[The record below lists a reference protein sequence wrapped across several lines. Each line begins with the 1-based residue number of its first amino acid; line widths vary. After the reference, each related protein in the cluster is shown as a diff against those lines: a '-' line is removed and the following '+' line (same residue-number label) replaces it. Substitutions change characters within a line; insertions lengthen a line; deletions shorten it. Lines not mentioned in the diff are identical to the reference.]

1 MRRIGI
7 FGASGM
13 LGAYVEAYLRQHDFD
28 VVTFSRSD
36 VITEPNGLLTRLES
50 MGADPLWIINCVG
63 VIKPQVAEQG
73 AAETIRVNSFFPHIL
88 ARVAGDLGHHVL
100 HITTDCVFSGATGNY
115 VETSPHDEV
124 DIYGRTKSLGE
135 PESCMVIRTS
145 IIGEERFH
153 KRSLIEWTKSQAG
166 KEVRGFTNHT
176 WNGVTCL
183 EFAKIAHRLI
193 EAGTTWHGVRH
204 VFSPTAVNKL
214 ELLGL
219 IDTAFGLG
227 LTVKPFE
234 TPAPC
239 FRTLA
244 TNYPDIIRQCR
255 VPELSVQLRELRSF
269 AWSA

>member
-13 LGAYVEAYLRQHDFD
+13 LGAYVEAYFRRNDFD
-28 VVTFSRSD
+28 VVTFARGD
-36 VITEPNGLLTRLES
+36 VLTEPNALRARLES
-50 MGADPLWIINCVG
+50 VGSSPMWLINCVG

-73 AAETIRVNSFFPHIL
+73 VAETIRVNSLFPHIL
-88 ARVAGDLGHHVL
+88 ARVGGELGHHVL
-100 HITTDCVFSGATGNY
+100 HITTDCVFSGATGGY
-115 VETSPHDEV
+115 GETSPHDEL

-153 KRSLIEWTKSQAG
+153 KRSLIEWAKSQAG
-166 KEVRGFTNHT
+166 KEVRGFTNHS

-183 EFAKIAHRLI
+183 EFAKVAHRLI
-193 EAGTTWHGVRH
+193 DAGTTWRGVRH

-219 IDTAFGLG
+219 LDAAFALR
-227 LTVKPFE
+227 LSVKPFE
-234 TPAPC
+234 TPTPC
-239 FRTLA
+239 FRTLRS
-244 TNYPDIIRQCR
+244 NYPEITLVCR
-255 VPELSVQLRELRSF
+255 VPELSVQLQDLKVF
-269 AWSA
+269 TWS